1 MSRSTAGETKGSTA
15 DHTNSSRPIAL
26 AAETLAFFPLADVAR
41 ELEARDEYRRSGVA
55 GITLVRDEQLTLM
68 LVALRQGAVMREHR
82 APSAGSV
89 VLLSGTVGFV
99 AGDDGPETALTAGS
113 LAVFSADLA
122 HAVHARDDARY
133 LVVIGGRSRPPDGVV
148 AGGSGVTG
156 SDASLDAAAT
166 VSELLGSDHRQIDE
180 ILVEAKRGSAAG
192 DAPRAADRLREF
204 QRGLLRHMVA
214 EEEVLFPALET
225 STGGRAGGP
234 ISVMR
239 HEHTEMRRLI
249 EDLVA
254 TLTRGDTEDA
264 TRRFG
269 ELTALLF
276 AHNGK
281 EERIL
286 YPMADNAAQA
296 DGSLSA
302 LLAKLREALRA
313 DAER

>member
-1 MSRSTAGETKGSTA
+1 MSGSTGDQA
-15 DHTNSSRPIAL
+15 NSSRPITL
-26 AAETLAFFPLADVAR
+26 TAETLAFFPLADVAR
-41 ELEARDEYRRSGVA
+41 ELETHDEYRRSGVA

-68 LVALRQGAVMREHR
+68 LVALRKGAVMREHR

-99 AGDDGPETALTAGS
+99 SGDAGPETELTAGS

-133 LVVIGGRSRPPDGVV
+133 LVVIGGRSRPPEGAV

-156 SDASLDAAAT
+156 SDAASATLAAAT
-166 VSELLGSDHRQIDE
+166 TVSGLLGIDHRQIDE

-192 DAPRAADRLREF
+192 DAQGAASRLRDF

-214 EEEVLFPALET
+214 EEEVLFPALAT
-225 STGGRAGGP
+225 STGGGAGGP

-264 TRRFG
+264 SRRFG
-269 ELTALLF
+269 DLTALLF

-296 DGSLSA
+296 DGSLPG

>member
-1 MSRSTAGETKGSTA
+1 MSGSTA
-15 DHTNSSRPIAL
+15 DHTSSSRPIAL

-89 VLLSGTVGFV
+89 VLLSGAVGFF
-99 AGDDGPETALTAGS
+99 AGDDGPETVLTAGS

-133 LVVIGGRSRPPDGVV
+133 LVVIGGRSRPLEGVV

-156 SDASLDAAAT
+156 SDAALAAAT
-166 VSELLGSDHRQIDE
+166 VSELLGIDHRQIDE

-192 DAPRAADRLREF
+192 DAQGAADRLREF

-286 YPMADNAAQA
+286 YPMADHAAQA